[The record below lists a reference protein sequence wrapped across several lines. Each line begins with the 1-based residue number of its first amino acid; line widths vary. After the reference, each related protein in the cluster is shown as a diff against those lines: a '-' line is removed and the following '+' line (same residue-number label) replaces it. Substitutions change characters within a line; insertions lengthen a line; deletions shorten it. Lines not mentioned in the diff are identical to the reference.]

1 MAKFLRAKTVLRSY
15 HHLTKELVEAGKKTD
30 NARRE
35 VQTLVGTLYFNN
47 ILGLQSSSY

>member
-1 MAKFLRAKTVLRSY
+1 MAKFLRAKTVLRFY
-15 HHLTKELVEAGKKTD
+15 HHVTKELVEAGKKTD